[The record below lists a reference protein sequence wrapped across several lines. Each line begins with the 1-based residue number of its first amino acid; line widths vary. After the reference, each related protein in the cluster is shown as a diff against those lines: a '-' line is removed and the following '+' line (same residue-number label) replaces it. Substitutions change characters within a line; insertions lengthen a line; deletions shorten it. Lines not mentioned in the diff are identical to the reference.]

1 MPGRMNGGADRK
13 VMIKGAIFDMDGTL
27 LDSMPVWE
35 HASER
40 YLQNKGIVVQEKLS
54 KILFTMSMRQG
65 AAYVKENYGLAED
78 IDTIVSGVNAI
89 VFAAYEKEVQP
100 KAGVKAFL
108 EELREAKIPMA
119 VATSTDRPMVET
131 ALKRTG
137 LAPYFERIFTC
148 TEVGAGKSEPD
159 IFREAAAFLGA
170 KEEEIWV
177 FEDALYAME
186 TAGKAGFKIVGIYD
200 AASEEEQVQIQN
212 LVDIYLRDWTEIRLK
227 LLEG

>member
-1 MPGRMNGGADRK
+1 
-13 VMIKGAIFDMDGTL
+13 MIKGAIFDMDGTL

-40 YLQNKGIVVQEKLS
+40 YLQSKGIVVKEKLS

-89 VFAAYEKEVQP
+89 VFAAYEREVQP
-100 KAGVKAFL
+100 KAGVKGFL
-108 EELREAKIPMA
+108 EELRQARIPMV

-131 ALKRTG
+131 ALERTG
-137 LAPYFERIFTC
+137 LAPYFARIFTC
-148 TEVGAGKSEPD
+148 TEVGAGKAKPD
-159 IFREAAAFLGA
+159 IYDAAAKFLGT
-170 KEEEIWV
+170 ERCETWV
-177 FEDALYAME
+177 FEDAFYAME
-186 TAGKAGFKIVGIYD
+186 TAGKAGFKLVGIYD
-200 AASEEEQVQIQN
+200 AASEEEQAQIQKQAD
-212 LVDIYLRDWTEIRLK
+212 VYLPDWTKISLK